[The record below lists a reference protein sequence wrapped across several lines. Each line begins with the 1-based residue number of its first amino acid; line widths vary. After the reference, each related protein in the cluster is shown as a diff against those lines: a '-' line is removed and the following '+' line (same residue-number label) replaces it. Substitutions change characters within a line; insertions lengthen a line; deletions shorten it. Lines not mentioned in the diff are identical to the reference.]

1 MVCAGILFFAGC
13 DQANDPISTD
23 SSSQLVDP
31 AQQEKPT
38 QTGDPVNGEEPEQ
51 PDVPVIPEVPNQ
63 PDTPVNGEEPD
74 QPDVPTVPEAPTQP
88 DTPVQPGEP
97 VMIELTGAAAL
108 STYLGSLPENTAD
121 TPYRIKVNGIDL
133 TQTTKSGDTLR
144 TLYDALTRYVS
155 LDLSGCTGENL
166 PNITSS
172 TAPGKAYLVSL
183 TLPDTVI
190 TIGVNAF
197 SGCTDLTSVNMPQVT
212 TIIHSAFSNLAK
224 LTSVYMPQ
232 VQILE
237 NDTKSSDGVFYKCVA
252 LEAVSMPKIQSIGRD
267 SFYGCSSL
275 ISITMGAVPPA
286 LEGINIFKGTKPLLA
301 LYVPADA
308 VTAYQDTDKTNWT
321 DDLKQKIKPLP

>member
-1 MVCAGILFFAGC
+1 MNSMSILCGLVVCAGILFFAGC
-13 DQANDPISTD
+13 NQANDPISTD

-31 AQQEKPT
+31 DHQEEPI
-38 QTGDPVNGEEPEQ
+38 QPVDPVPREEPEQ
-51 PDVPVIPEVPNQ
+51 PDVPVIPEVPN
-63 PDTPVNGEEPD
+63 
-74 QPDVPTVPEAPTQP
+74 QP

-108 STYLGSLPENTAD
+108 STYLVSLPENTAD
-121 TPYRIKVNGIDL
+121 TPYWIKVNGINL
-133 TQTTKSGDTLR
+133 AETTKSGDTLR

-166 PNITSS
+166 PNITSG

-197 SGCTDLTSVNMPQVT
+197 SGCTNLTSVNMPQVT
-212 TIIHSAFSNLAK
+212 TIIHSAFSNLPK

-232 VQILE
+232 VQTLE

-275 ISITMGAVPPA
+275 LSITLGAVPPA
-286 LEGINIFKGTKPLLA
+286 LEGINIFKGTQALLA